1 MASRFEKFSERARR
15 VLSLAQEEAQ
25 HFNHNYIGT
34 EHVLLGLVREPEG
47 VGTRVLI
54 SMGIDLSKVP
64 SAVEFIIGRGE
75 KPTTGDVGLTPRA
88 KKVIELAVDE
98 ARQMSH
104 QYIGTEHL
112 LIGLLREGEGV
123 AAGVLESL
131 GVSLDKSRDATT
143 KILNEGG
150 QKSGSRS
157 STKTPTL
164 DQLGVDL
171 TVMAKKGDLDPVVG
185 RSKEIERVIQILS
198 RRTKNNPVLIGEPG
212 VGKTA
217 IVEAMAQ
224 RIVSGDVPE
233 SLAGMRLVTLDMGAL
248 VAGTKYRGEFE
259 ERLKKV
265 VDEMRTAKNTIL
277 FIDEMHT
284 LVGAGAAEGAVDA
297 SNILKPSLARGE
309 IQTIGATT
317 LDDYRK
323 HIERDPALERR
334 FQPVTVEEPSS
345 DDTAE
350 ILKGVKAAYEAHH
363 NLKITDEAIYAA
375 ANLASRYIA
384 DRFLPDKAIDLIDE
398 AASRVRIKAS
408 STPLSVKEAMIALE
422 RVRTEKDTAVESGN
436 FDFASEMREREVS
449 LAERIAKLEQ
459 EWQKE
464 RTDVEPQVTEED
476 IAQVVSMWTNI
487 PVMRLAKEET
497 ARLIHME
504 EAMHDRIIGQDEA
517 IVTVSK
523 AVRRARAGLKDPRR
537 PIGNFLF
544 LGPTGVGKTEL
555 VRTLSDFMFGS
566 EEAMIRLDM
575 SEFMERHS
583 VARLVGSPPGYVGY
597 DDGGQLTEA
606 VRRKSY
612 CVILLDEIEKAHPE
626 VFNILLQIFDDGHL
640 TDAKGRKVDFRNAVI
655 VMTSNIGAEVIKKD
669 SNIGFSLEADGA
681 KARKKSYEAM
691 KDKVLNEVKQFF
703 RPEFLNRIDAQV
715 VFHAL
720 SEEHIR
726 EIVDLMIVDLEKQL
740 SEKQITIEVTNE
752 ARDYI
757 GREGYDETYG
767 ARPLRRVIQNLIED
781 KLSDLI
787 LDGTIEE
794 GNDVLVDFV
803 DEEISISVI
812 TPEASDESEE
822 SNDSEVDG
830 EKSPVA

>member
-54 SMGIDLSKVP
+54 SMGIDLSKVR

-703 RPEFLNRIDAQV
+703 RPDFLNRIDAQV
-715 VFHAL
+715 EFHAL